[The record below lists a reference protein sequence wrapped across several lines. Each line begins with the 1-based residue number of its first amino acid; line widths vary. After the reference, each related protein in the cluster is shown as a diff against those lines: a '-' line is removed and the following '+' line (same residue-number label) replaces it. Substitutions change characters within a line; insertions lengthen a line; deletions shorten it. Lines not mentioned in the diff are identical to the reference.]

1 LPESKKTF
9 VLRISEKTYAALV
22 RWADDDFR
30 SVNGQMEMLLDKA
43 LREAGRLKDKPGEK
57 GPVQSPKK

>member
-9 VLRISEKTYAALV
+9 ALRISEKTYAALV

-43 LREAGRLKDKPGEK
+43 LREAGRLKDKPGEEA
-57 GPVQSPKK
+57 PVQSPKK